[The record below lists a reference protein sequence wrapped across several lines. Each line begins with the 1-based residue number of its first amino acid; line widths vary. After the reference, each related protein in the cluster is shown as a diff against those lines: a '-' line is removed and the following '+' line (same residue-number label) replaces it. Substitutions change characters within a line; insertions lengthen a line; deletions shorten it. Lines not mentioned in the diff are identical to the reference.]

1 MNDVELLSYMRESA
15 YKPLNAEELIEALQV
30 EDVKEFVVL
39 LREME
44 NKGLIVFTRKNK
56 YGLPEKMGLTAGRFQ
71 AHSKGFGF
79 LIPDNPELND
89 IFIGADNTNGAMHN
103 DRIMVRALK
112 HATGARQEGEIIRIL
127 ERANQR
133 VVGTFEDARRYGF
146 VLPDEKR
153 LTQDIFIPKDAYN
166 GAKDGDKVIVEIT
179 KWAES
184 RRNPEGKVV
193 EVFGQAGAP
202 GIDVLSIIKKFR
214 LPEEFP
220 EKVLKQAEKVAL
232 IREEDYQ
239 GRRDLRLLPMVTIDG
254 EDAKDLDDAVSL
266 EMMDNGHWYLGV
278 HIADVGHYVTEDS
291 ALDKEAFERATSV
304 YMVDRVIPML
314 PRQLSN
320 DICSLNAGVDRL
332 AMTCFM
338 EINQKGEVKAH
349 EITPSVIKV
358 NERMTYTNVNKILLE
373 NDRELKER
381 YADFVPMFQNMA
393 VLKEILR
400 KKRMARG
407 AINFEFPEAKVILD
421 EQGKPEAIVKRVS
434 DVAEQMIEEFMIAAN
449 ETVAGEYYWRKAPFL
464 YRVHESPDPDKLEEV
479 NEFLHR
485 FGYHIKGSVHEIHP
499 KAYQDI
505 IEKVEGRPEE
515 RVINTVLLRSMRHA
529 RYHPEALGHFGLASK
544 YYSHFTS
551 PIRRYPDLVIHRV
564 IKEYIEKGEL
574 ADKRRDSL
582 RKRMDEYAEQSSF
595 REKMAEDAERES
607 LEMKKVEYMERHVG
621 ETFDG
626 LISGVTAF
634 GIFVELDNTVE
645 GLVHVST
652 MTDDYY
658 EYQEK
663 MIAFIGRHTRKVFK
677 LGDPVRILVTR
688 ANVEDRSIDFEL
700 AAEGNEPKFADREDS

>member
-1 MNDVELLSYMRESA
+1 MINDVELLSYMREST
-15 YKPLNAEELIEALQV
+15 YKPLNAEELIEALKV

-39 LREME
+39 LRNME
-44 NKGLIVFTRKNK
+44 SKGLIVFTRKNK
-56 YGLPEKMGLTAGRFQ
+56 YGLPERMGLTPGRFQ

-103 DRIMVRALK
+103 DRIMVRAMK
-112 HATGARQEGEIIRIL
+112 HQAMGARQEGEIIRIL

-133 VVGTFEDARRYGF
+133 VVGTFEDAKRYGF

-153 LTQDIFIPKDAYN
+153 LTQDIFVPKDAFN
-166 GAKDGDKVIVEIT
+166 GAGDGDKVIVEIT
-179 KWAES
+179 KWPES

-193 EVFGQAGAP
+193 EVFGRAGAP

-220 EKVLKQAEKVAL
+220 EKVLKHAEQVAV
-232 IREEDYQ
+232 INEEDYQ
-239 GRRDLRLLPMVTIDG
+239 GRRDLRDLPMVTIDG
-254 EDAKDLDDAVSL
+254 EDAKDLDDAISL
-266 EMMDNGHWYLGV
+266 ELMDNGNWYLGV
-278 HIADVGHYVTEDS
+278 HIADVGHYVKEDS
-291 ALDKEAFERATSV
+291 ALDREAFERATSI

-320 DICSLNAGVDRL
+320 DICSLNPKVDRL

-338 EINQKGEVKAH
+338 EINQKGDVISH
-349 EITPSVIKV
+349 DITPSVINV
-358 NERMTYTNVNKILLE
+358 NERMTYTNVNKILLQ
-373 NDRELKER
+373 NDQDLKER
-381 YADFVPMFQNMA
+381 YADFISMFKNMT
-393 VLKEILR
+393 LLMHTLR
-400 KKRMARG
+400 QKRIVRG

-449 ETVAGEYYWRKAPFL
+449 ETVATEYYWRKAPFL
-464 YRVHESPDPDKLEEV
+464 YRVHESPDPDKVEEV

-485 FGYHIKGSVHEIHP
+485 FGYHIKGTVHEIHP
-499 KAYQDI
+499 KAYQEV
-505 IEKVEGRPEE
+505 IEKVEGRPEA

-564 IKEYIEKGEL
+564 MKEYITQGEL
-574 ADKRRDSL
+574 SNDRRDKL
-582 RKRMDEYAEQSSF
+582 RKRMDEYGEQSSF
-595 REKMAEDAERES
+595 REKIAEDAERES
-607 LEMKKVEYMERHVG
+607 LEMKKVEFMERHVG

-626 LISGVTAF
+626 FISGVTSF
-634 GIFVELDNTVE
+634 GMFVELDNTVE

-658 EYQEK
+658 EYHEK
-663 MIAFIGRHTRKVFK
+663 MIAFMGRHTKKVYK
-677 LGDPVRILVTR
+677 LGDPVKILVTR
-688 ANVEDRSIDFEL
+688 VNVEDRSIDFEL
-700 AAEGNEPKFADREDS
+700 AAEE

>member
-1 MNDVELLSYMRESA
+1 MINDVELLSYMREST
-15 YKPLNAEELIEALQV
+15 YKPLNAEELVEALQV

-44 NKGLIVFTRKNK
+44 SKGLIVFTRKNK
-56 YGLPEKMGLTAGRFQ
+56 YGLPEKMGLTPGRFQ

-103 DRIMVRALK
+103 DRIMVRGMKQQAV
-112 HATGARQEGEIIRIL
+112 GARQEGEIIRIL

-153 LTQDIFIPKDAYN
+153 LTQDIFVSKDAFN
-166 GAKDGDKVIVEIT
+166 GAGNGDKVIVEIT
-179 KWAES
+179 KWPES

-193 EVFGQAGAP
+193 EVFGKAGAP

-220 EKVLKQAEKVAL
+220 EKVLRHAEKVAV
-232 IREEDYQ
+232 INEEDYQ
-239 GRRDLRLLPMVTIDG
+239 GRRDLRSLSMVTIDG

-266 EMMDNGHWYLGV
+266 ELMDNGNWYLGV
-278 HIADVGHYVTEDS
+278 HIADVGHYVKEDS
-291 ALDKEAFERATSV
+291 TLDREAFERATSI

-320 DICSLNAGVDRL
+320 DICSLNSGVDRL

-338 EINQKGEVKAH
+338 EINQKGDVVSH
-349 EITPSVIKV
+349 DITPSVIKV
-358 NERMTYTNVNKILLE
+358 DERMTYTDVNKILLQ
-373 NDRELKER
+373 NDQSLKER
-381 YADFVPMFQNMA
+381 YGDFVPMFKNMSM
-393 VLKEILR
+393 LMHTLR
-400 KKRMARG
+400 QKRMARG

-449 ETVAGEYYWRKAPFL
+449 ETVASEYYWRKAPFL
-464 YRVHESPDPDKLEEV
+464 YRVHESPDPDKVEEL

-485 FGYHIKGSVHEIHP
+485 FGYHIKGTVHEIHP
-499 KAYQDI
+499 KAYQEI
-505 IEKVEGRPEE
+505 IEKVEGQPEA
-515 RVINTVLLRSMRHA
+515 RVISTVLLRSMRHA
-529 RYHPEALGHFGLASK
+529 RYYPEALGHFGLASK

-564 IKEYIEKGEL
+564 MKEYIANGEL
-574 ADKRRDSL
+574 SNDRRDKL

-595 REKMAEDAERES
+595 REKIAEDAERES
-607 LEMKKVEYMERHVG
+607 LEMKKVEFMERHVG
-621 ETFDG
+621 ETFEG
-626 LISGVTAF
+626 FISGVTAF
-634 GIFVELDNTVE
+634 GVFVELDNTVE

-658 EYQEK
+658 EYHEK
-663 MIAFIGRHTRKVFK
+663 MFTFMGRHTKKVYK
-677 LGDPVRILVTR
+677 LGDPVKILVTR
-688 ANVEDRSIDFEL
+688 VNVEDRSIDFEL
-700 AAEGNEPKFADREDS
+700 AAEE

>member
-1 MNDVELLSYMRESA
+1 MNEQELLSYMREST
-15 YKPLNAEELIEALQV
+15 YKPLNAAELIEALQIQ
-30 EDVKEFVVL
+30 DVKDFLML
-39 LREME
+39 LRNME
-44 NKGLIVFTRKNK
+44 SKGLIVLTRKNK
-56 YGLPEKMGLTAGRFQ
+56 YGLPDKMGLTAGRFQ

-79 LIPDNPELND
+79 LIPDDRELSD

-103 DRIMVRALK
+103 DRIMVRQLK
-112 HATGARQEGEIIRIL
+112 QQGEGARQEGEIIRIL

-133 VVGTFEDARRYGF
+133 VVGRFEDAGRYAF
-146 VLPDEKR
+146 VLPDEQR
-153 LTQDIFIPKDAYN
+153 LAQDIFIAKDSFN
-166 GAKDGDKVIVEIT
+166 GAKDGDKVVVEIT
-179 KWAES
+179 KWPEA
-184 RRNPEGKVV
+184 RRNAEGAVV
-193 EVFGQAGAP
+193 EIFGRAGDP
-202 GIDVLSIIKKFR
+202 GIDVLSIIKKFQ

-220 EKVLKQAEKVAL
+220 EHVLKQAEKIAV

-266 EMMDNGHWYLGV
+266 ERMENGHWYLGV
-278 HIADVGHYVTEDS
+278 HIADVGHYVQENN
-291 ALDKEAFERATSV
+291 ALDREAFARGTSV

-338 EINQKGEVKAH
+338 EINEQGEVLSH
-349 EITPSVIKV
+349 DITPAVINV
-358 NERMTYTNVNKILLE
+358 NERMTYTDVNKILKE
-373 NDRELKER
+373 NDPDLIER
-381 YADFVPMFQNMA
+381 YRDFVPMFKDMS
-393 VLKEILR
+393 VLMYTLQQ
-400 KKRMARG
+400 KRLLRG

-421 EQGKPEAIVKRVS
+421 EEGKPAAIVKRTS
-434 DVAEQMIEEFMIAAN
+434 DVGEKIIEEFMIAAN
-449 ETVAGEYYWRKAPFL
+449 ETVAEEYYWRKAPFL

-485 FGYHIKGSVHEIHP
+485 FGYHIKGSVHEVHP

-505 IEKVEGRPEE
+505 IEKVEGRPED
-515 RVINTVLLRSMRHA
+515 RLISTVLLRSMRHA
-529 RYHPEALGHFGLASK
+529 RYAAEALGHFGLSSK

-564 IKEYIEKGEL
+564 IKEYIQHGEL
-574 ADKRRDSL
+574 SDQRKEKL

-595 REKMAEDAERES
+595 REKIAEDAERES

-621 ETFDG
+621 ESFDG
-626 LISGVTAF
+626 VISGVTAF

-645 GLVHVST
+645 GLIHVST

-658 EYQEK
+658 EFYEK
-663 MIAFIGRHTRKVFK
+663 ELTLMGRHTRKVYK
-677 LGDPVRILVTR
+677 LGDPIHITVARV
-688 ANVEDRSIDFEL
+688 NVEERFIDFEL
-700 AAEGNEPKFADREDS
+700 ACEEPS

>member
-1 MNDVELLSYMRESA
+1 MITDVELLSYMREST
-15 YKPLNAEELIEALQV
+15 YKPLNAEELIEALKV
-30 EDVKEFVVL
+30 EDVKEFVIL

-44 NKGLIVFTRKNK
+44 SKGLIVFTRKNK
-56 YGLPEKMGLTAGRFQ
+56 YGLPEKMGLTPGRFQ

-103 DRIMVRALK
+103 DRIMVRAMK
-112 HATGARQEGEIIRIL
+112 HQTIGARQEGEVIRIL

-153 LTQDIFIPKDAYN
+153 LAQDIFVPKDAFN

-179 KWAES
+179 KWPES
-184 RRNPEGKVV
+184 RRNPEGKVI
-193 EVFGQAGAP
+193 EVFGKAGAP

-220 EKVLKQAEKVAL
+220 EKVLKHAEKVAV
-232 IREEDYQ
+232 INEEDYQ
-239 GRRDLRLLPMVTIDG
+239 GRRDLRVLPMVTIDG

-266 EMMDNGHWYLGV
+266 EMKDNGDWYLGV
-278 HIADVGHYVTEDS
+278 HIADVGHYVKEDS
-291 ALDKEAFERATSV
+291 PLDREAFERATSI

-320 DICSLNAGVDRL
+320 DICSLNPQVDRL

-338 EINQKGEVKAH
+338 EINPKGDVISH
-349 EITPSVIKV
+349 EITPSVINV
-358 NERMTYTNVNKILLE
+358 NERMTYTNVNKILLK
-373 NDRELKER
+373 NDQELKER
-381 YADFVPMFQNMA
+381 YADFVPMFKNMS
-393 VLKEILR
+393 LLMHTLR
-400 KKRMARG
+400 QKRIARG

-449 ETVAGEYYWRKAPFL
+449 ETVATEYYWRKAPFL
-464 YRVHESPDPDKLEEV
+464 YRVHESPDPDKVEEV

-485 FGYHIKGSVHEIHP
+485 FGYHIKGTVHEIHP
-499 KAYQDI
+499 KAYQEV

-564 IKEYIEKGEL
+564 MKEYIAQGEL
-574 ADKRRDSL
+574 SNDRRDKL
-582 RKRMDEYAEQSSF
+582 RKRMDEYGEQSSF
-595 REKMAEDAERES
+595 REKIAEDAERES
-607 LEMKKVEYMERHVG
+607 LEMKKVEFMERHVG
-621 ETFDG
+621 ETFEG
-626 LISGVTAF
+626 FISGVTAF
-634 GIFVELDNTVE
+634 GMFVELDNTVE

-658 EYQEK
+658 EYHEK
-663 MIAFIGRHTRKVFK
+663 MIAFMGRHTKKVYK
-677 LGDPVRILVTR
+677 LGDPVKILVTR
-688 ANVEDRSIDFEL
+688 VNVEDRSIDFEL
-700 AAEGNEPKFADREDS
+700 AAEE

>member
-1 MNDVELLSYMRESA
+1 MITDVELLSYMREST
-15 YKPLNAEELIEALQV
+15 YKPLNAEELVEALDIKDIQ
-30 EDVKEFVVL
+30 EFVIL
-39 LREME
+39 LRELE
-44 NKGLIVFTRKNK
+44 SKGLIVFTRKNK
-56 YGLPEKMGLTAGRFQ
+56 YGLPEKMGLTIGRLQ

-79 LIPDNPELND
+79 LIPDNPALND
-89 IFIGADNTNGAMHN
+89 IFISADNMNGAMHN
-103 DRIMVRALK
+103 DRIMVRDMKRQSSA
-112 HATGARQEGEIIRIL
+112 ARQEGEVIRIL

-133 VVGTFEDARRYGF
+133 VVGMFEDSGRYAF

-153 LTQDIFIPKDAYN
+153 LAQDIFVSKDAFN
-166 GAKDGDKVIVEIT
+166 GAQNGDKVVVEII
-179 KWAES
+179 KWPEP
-184 RRNPEGKVV
+184 RRNPEGRVI
-193 EVFGQAGAP
+193 EVFGKAGAP

-220 EKVLKQAEKVAL
+220 EKVLKEAEKVAV
-232 IREEDYQ
+232 IKEEDYQ
-239 GRRDLRLLPMVTIDG
+239 GRKDLRLLPMVTIDG

-266 EMMDNGHWYLGV
+266 EIMDNGHWYLGV
-278 HIADVGHYVTEDS
+278 HIADVGHYVKADS
-291 ALDKEAFERATSV
+291 VLDKEAFERATSI

-338 EINQKGEVKAH
+338 EIDQKGHVVSH
-349 EITPSVIKV
+349 DITPSVINV
-358 NERMTYTNVNKILLE
+358 NERMTYTDVNKILLE
-373 NDRELKER
+373 NDQSLKER
-381 YADFVPMFQNMA
+381 YADFVPMFKNMS
-393 VLKEILR
+393 LLMYTLR
-400 KKRMARG
+400 QKRMIRG

-449 ETVAGEYYWRKAPFL
+449 ETVATEYYWRKAPFL
-464 YRVHESPDPDKLEEV
+464 YRVHESPDPDRVEEL

-485 FGYHIKGSVHEIHP
+485 FGYHIKGALHEIHP
-499 KAYQDI
+499 KAYQEI

-564 IKEYIEKGEL
+564 IKEYIAKGEL
-574 ADKRRDSL
+574 SDDRRDKL
-582 RKRMDEYAEQSSF
+582 RKRMDEYGEQSSF
-595 REKMAEDAERES
+595 REKIAEDAERES
-607 LEMKKVEYMERHVG
+607 LEMKKVEFMERHVG

-626 LISGVTAF
+626 FISGVTSF
-634 GIFVELDNTVE
+634 GLFVELDNTVE
-645 GLVHVST
+645 GLIHVST

-658 EYQEK
+658 EYHEK
-663 MIAFIGRHTRKVFK
+663 MIAFMGKHTRKVYK
-677 LGDPVRILVTR
+677 LGDPVKITVSRV
-688 ANVEDRSIDFEL
+688 NVEDRSIDFEL
-700 AAEGNEPKFADREDS
+700 AGDEQ